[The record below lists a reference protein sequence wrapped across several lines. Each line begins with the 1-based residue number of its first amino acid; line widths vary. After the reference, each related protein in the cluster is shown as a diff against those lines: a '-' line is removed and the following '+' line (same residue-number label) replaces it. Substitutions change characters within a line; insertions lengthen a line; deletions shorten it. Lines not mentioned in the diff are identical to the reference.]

1 MEEKM
6 HKWQLHEAKNKL
18 SHLVDMA
25 VSGEPQCV
33 TRRGKD
39 IAVIISMEEYLKN
52 KNPKMDLK
60 QLLLNNSPECE
71 DVDFERPP
79 AYIRELDL

>member
-1 MEEKM
+1 M

-39 IAVIISMEEYLKN
+39 TAVIISMEEYLKN
-52 KNPKMDLK
+52 KKPKMDFK
-60 QLLLNNSPECE
+60 QFLLSGPVCDDL
-71 DVDFERPP
+71 DIERAP